1 MKSNISRFMLGALI
15 MAASLTSYAQN
26 SNTATITLNA
36 AVAESITVGLSGNTQ
51 TWASLTPG
59 SATNAGSGPIT
70 VTTNWVLLPGR
81 TQLRLYAF
89 FGSTVALASVSG
101 GAGSVDIPTSAFQIN
116 SASLGALTTVN
127 QDNTAASIGVAGSS
141 LILRTTA
148 ITGVNKNGSSSDALS
163 FNIDLS
169 SLAMQQLPADT
180 YQGTLNIMA
189 QATP

>member
-1 MKSNISRFMLGALI
+1 MKSNLSRFMLGAVM
-15 MAASLTSYAQN
+15 MAASLSSYAQN

-59 SATNAGSGPIT
+59 AATNAGSGPIT

-89 FGSTVALASVSG
+89 FASTLALASQTG
-101 GAGSVDIPTSAFQIN
+101 GPGSVDIPSSAFQIN
-116 SASLGALTTVN
+116 SANLGAFTTVN
-127 QDNTAASIGVAGSS
+127 QDNTASSIGVAGSS

-148 ITGVNKNGSSSDALS
+148 ITGANKNGSSSDALS